1 VRERGQQMNF
11 RIPFYSR
18 ILFYKDYSRMA
29 LKKVYKERPNLVLEE
44 KIRQKLKQRYKCYK
58 TDI

>member
-1 VRERGQQMNF
+1 
-11 RIPFYSR
+11 
-18 ILFYKDYSRMA
+18 MA

>member
-1 VRERGQQMNF
+1 MNF